1 MPRAFSNKV
10 LLIYA
15 GLIAGNIAAWAWAF
29 AIFGGNAALMGTAIL
44 AYTLG
49 LRHAVDADHIAA
61 IDNVTRKLVQD
72 GQKPTGVGLFFSLGH
87 STVVILACAGI
98 ALLSAAL
105 TARFAPLRELG
116 TLIGTTVSASFLI
129 IIAAANIVTLVAIL
143 RAMRKPSA
151 PIAPLPGGPLGR
163 LLKPVMNMIGRSWQM
178 YPLGFLFGLGFDT
191 ATEVAL
197 LGISAAQAHHAVP
210 FWTIMVFPALFTA
223 GMSLIDATDGILM
236 TRLYGW
242 ALVWPSRKLVYK
254 FDRDAVFDPGGAGD
268 RGAGSAEPAGGPLRA
283 GRRLLALDR
292 RRQPAFRRAGLRRD
306 RRLPGLLG
314 TVRPDGA
321 RQCGAGLNYFF
332 VQVPPM
338 GLMNWPAG
346 ARAIRVAAV
355 AWPAASRVV
364 PDLAAVSA

>member
-242 ALVWPSRKLVYK
+242 ALVRPSRKLVYNLTVTL
-254 FDRDAVFDPGGAGD
+254 FSILVALVIA
-268 RGAGSAEPAGGPLRA
+268 ALEVLNLLA
-283 GRRLLALDR
+283 GRFALEG
-292 RRQPAFRRAGLRRD
+292 AFWRWIGGVNQHFGALGFAVIAAFLGCWGLS
-306 RRLPGLLG
+306 
-314 TVRPDGA
+314 V
-321 RQCGAGLNYFF
+321 
-332 VQVPPM
+332 
-338 GLMNWPAG
+338 LM
-346 ARAIRVAAV
+346 ARASAAR
-355 AWPAASRVV
+355 A
-364 PDLAAVSA
+364 